1 MSSSHLWPLRAHC
14 SDLAPASPGGRLDLH
29 TFKVKSILKSD
40 QQARSPASVPDVT
53 SFFLD
58 KDEGT
63 LV

>member
-1 MSSSHLWPLRAHC
+1 MSPSMGWPFRA
-14 SDLAPASPGGRLDLH
+14 STEDRFSRQELQ
-29 TFKVKSILKSD
+29 TVKVKSILKSEPNPYKPE
-40 QQARSPASVPDVT
+40 STVIPDVT

>member
-1 MSSSHLWPLRAHC
+1 MSPSGSWSYRSTMDERLSSRHQ
-14 SDLAPASPGGRLDLH
+14 
-29 TFKVKSILKSD
+29 VKSILKSEPLNKSYSD
-40 QQARSPASVPDVT
+40 VPDVT